1 MPLRL
6 IEYLPAIYQ
15 TAGEHSLLA
24 HLLRAF
30 EEILLT
36 TSSRPGKHRN
46 AIEDEIV
53 DMARYFD
60 PARAPADFLPWLA
73 DWVALSLRAGLTD
86 ERLRHVIAGVV
97 PIYAMRGT
105 RRGIVDAVPAVYWR
119 HRGGCGARGRG
130 VADLRSFDHR
140 ERYVPRRRSAALVSR
155 PLFRRGTGGRFENAF
170 DIARWVIELTKPA
183 HTACSVELVRRRR
196 PAEPAEKRSA
206 QEKKR

>member
-105 RRGIVDAVPAVYWR
+105 RRGIVDAVRLFTGATVEVVEPEDVELQIYDHSTIAKDMYL
-119 HRGGCGARGRG
+119 GGAPPHLFHVRYFAEEQEGA
-130 VADLRSFDHR
+130 L
-140 ERYVPRRRSAALVSR
+140 
-155 PLFRRGTGGRFENAF
+155 ENAF